1 MYKQLLKMLMMP
13 LKYLENPI
21 VNGALKIFLV
31 FYAGAVA
38 PKLPSFISRLFQNSI
53 VKMYV
58 LFLVS
63 YVGIKDPVMSLM
75 IAVAFTLTM
84 LSLNKMET
92 LSDVHN
98 LLDAVIDVPQELLNE
113 LVDGTQEIVDN
124 VATNVDNVTGVVGLK
139 LAKPVVDLANNI
151 VDVAQDLSNKVIDTT
166 QSVVSDVVGV
176 VVPKK
181 QEQFSMEQPEYDN
194 FEMGKIG
201 DIQGS
206 DLEVQY
212 DNVLEEE
219 LIEEVKE

>member
-31 FYAGAVA
+31 FYAAAVA

-139 LAKPVVDLANNI
+139 LAKPVVNLANNV
-151 VDVAQDLSNKVIDTT
+151 VDVAQNLSNKVIDTT

-181 QEQFSMEQPEYDN
+181 QEQFSMEQPDYDN